1 MDIPFNDNHNKIPL
15 IAIESTERTG
25 PNILKE
31 GIADNLRPS
40 GQPISKK
47 PAAIR

>member
-1 MDIPFNDNHNKIPL
+1 M
-15 IAIESTERTG
+15 TEIIG

-31 GIADNLRPS
+31 GIDANLRPS

-47 PAAIR
+47 PATIR